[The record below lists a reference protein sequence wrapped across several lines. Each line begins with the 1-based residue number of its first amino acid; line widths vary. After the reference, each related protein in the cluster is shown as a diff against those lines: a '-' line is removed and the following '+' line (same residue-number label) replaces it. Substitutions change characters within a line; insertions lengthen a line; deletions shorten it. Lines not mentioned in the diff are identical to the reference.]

1 MECEGNGRGVVID
14 RQARLKDG
22 RRAAKRPKAEHR
34 SKGSRNMT
42 AHFPFDA
49 SDAWLPHSDST
60 TVLWFGVWVS
70 ATVDSADLQG
80 KIMIIRGKGA
90 PTSKPLT
97 A

>member
-42 AHFPFDA
+42 AHFSRLMRRMHGYLILIRP
-49 SDAWLPHSDST
+49 LCYG
-60 TVLWFGVWVS
+60 LGFG
-70 ATVDSADLQG
+70 
-80 KIMIIRGKGA
+80 
-90 PTSKPLT
+90 
-97 A
+97 